1 MLSLTEARITRLRA
15 YKKNDQAFVEQKNG
29 AVVRRLMGYGR
40 FDGVETA
47 RVMGRL
53 YAAARLYVNFFQ
65 PSFKLKEKR
74 REGAKVIKRYRPPS
88 TLDERA
94 LAIPR

>member
-1 MLSLTEARITRLRA
+1 MPWCREQKLEVTRSRA
-15 YKKNDQAFVEQKNG
+15 YKKKDQAFVEQKNG

-40 FDGVETA
+40 FDGVETV

-65 PSFKLKEKR
+65 PFLPAVVQAEGEAPR
-74 REGAKVIKRYRPPS
+74 RGESGQ
-88 TLDERA
+88 A
-94 LAIPR
+94 LSSPVDAL